1 MKNFFE
7 NIKYFL
13 FKYES
18 LITWITCMFLCA
30 FMLGALLSREVNY
43 KLISKQYNSIEIV
56 EKVDTLESF
65 SCSRER

>member
-18 LITWITCMFLCA
+18 LITWITCIVLCA
-30 FMLGALLSREVNY
+30 FMLGALLSREINFN
-43 KLISKQYNSIEIV
+43 LSSKQQDNIEIV
-56 EKVDTLESF
+56 EKVDTLQGLSY
-65 SCSRER
+65 SRER